1 DPLLDPFS
9 VYANKFSVFVPA
21 TKISSPSAQTAVNAL
36 IEREKPAYTQFSL
49 VPLEP
54 RLRLGVQ
61 STLGLD
67 AIVGTYPRLILNS
80 ANLSFDTLLAHE
92 PSCQGPL
99 PMVIGQRSRVGV
111 NAVVG

>member
-1 DPLLDPFS
+1 
-9 VYANKFSVFVPA
+9 VFVPA
-21 TKISSPSAQTAVNAL
+21 AKIRAASKQTAVQAL

-54 RLRLGVQ
+54 RFRLGVQ

-67 AIVGTYPRLILNS
+67 AVVGTYPRLILNS
-80 ANLSFDTLLAHE
+80 ANLGFDTLLAHE
-92 PSCQGPL
+92 PACKSPL
-99 PMVIGQRSRVGV
+99 PMVVGQRSRVGV